1 MKLVLILIFLL
12 SIQLVAE
19 DAKQTSNKPQV
30 IITSEGPFPTLFIPS
45 NKISPAEKQA
55 KQAKAVSEKNSGS
68 LTYMIAFPGTRQLA
82 RDPSSGKGLILNIS
96 AWLLLANIAVQ
107 SVNLGIA
114 QKTYNNSQGLTYL
127 NYMVI
132 QRFASSPAEAKMV
145 TDFLVYDSASEFG
158 KLRQDYTGAAQNT
171 TLAIGLFVGLYA
183 LNIIDLIAF
192 SKPTTS
198 ASSNHPHPKSGLDFQ
213 TKVENFPVVSGNSYA
228 NNRETNYTLGWRHV
242 W

>member
-96 AWLLLANIAVQ
+96 AWLLLANIAVRDRK
-107 SVNLGIA
+107 SV
-114 QKTYNNSQGLTYL
+114 
-127 NYMVI
+127 V
-132 QRFASSPAEAKMV
+132 
-145 TDFLVYDSASEFG
+145 
-158 KLRQDYTGAAQNT
+158 
-171 TLAIGLFVGLYA
+171 
-183 LNIIDLIAF
+183 
-192 SKPTTS
+192 
-198 ASSNHPHPKSGLDFQ
+198 
-213 TKVENFPVVSGNSYA
+213 
-228 NNRETNYTLGWRHV
+228 
-242 W
+242 